1 MLELMEPEPSPSS
14 ISKLTIR
21 INNGSSMIV
30 TGVFKT
36 HPTHNLELIPLR
48 EKKEDLFLPNQMD
61 LKDNKVSI
69 IPQTTK

>member
-1 MLELMEPEPSPSS
+1 MLELMELELLPSS

-21 INNGSSMIV
+21 INNGSSMIM

-36 HPTHNLELIPLR
+36 HLIHNSELIPLR
-48 EKKEDLFLPNQMD
+48 EKEEDLFLPNQMD
-61 LKDNKVSI
+61 LKDNKVST

>member
-1 MLELMEPEPSPSS
+1 MLELMELEPSPSS

-21 INNGSSMIV
+21 INNGSSMIM

-36 HPTHNLELIPLR
+36 HLILNSELTLLK
-48 EKKEDLFLPNQMD
+48 EKEEDLFLPNQMD

-69 IPQTTK
+69 IPQTTR

>member
-1 MLELMEPEPSPSS
+1 MLMLMELEPLPLS
-14 ISKLTIR
+14 ISRLTIR
-21 INNGSSMIV
+21 INNGSSMIK

-36 HPTHNLELIPLR
+36 HLIHNSELILLK
-48 EKKEDLFLPNQMD
+48 EKEEDLFLPNQMD

>member
-1 MLELMEPEPSPSS
+1 
-14 ISKLTIR
+14 
-21 INNGSSMIV
+21 MIV

-36 HPTHNLELIPLR
+36 PLIHNSELIPLR

>member
-1 MLELMEPEPSPSS
+1 MLMLMELEPLPSS

-36 HPTHNLELIPLR
+36 HPILNSELIPLR
-48 EKKEDLFLPNQMD
+48 EKEEDLFLPNQMD
-61 LKDNKVSI
+61 LMDKPVSI
-69 IPQTTK
+69 IPQTIK

>member
-1 MLELMEPEPSPSS
+1 MLELMELEPSPSS

-21 INNGSSMIV
+21 INNGSSMIM

-36 HPTHNLELIPLR
+36 HLIHNSELILLK
-48 EKKEDLFLPNQMD
+48 EKEEDLFLPNQMD
-61 LKDNKVSI
+61 LKDNKVST